1 MSEMVRGASPSRPL
15 LVSIVVVVAMLAGC
29 ATQPRSADYYKRG
42 DALREQTVRM
52 AVVESVREVTID
64 RDSNG
69 VGTLAGAV
77 IGGIAGSGVGK
88 GRGSAIG
95 ATAGAVLGG
104 AVGEAIDGGRARV
117 PAVEITVRLA
127 DGSMVAIVQE
137 PGSAQLRPGDT
148 VRLLSSRGA
157 TRVVPA

>member
-1 MSEMVRGASPSRPL
+1 MTASRSRLSAPPL
-15 LVSIVVVVAMLAGC
+15 VISLLAAVTLLAGC
-29 ATQPRSADYYKRG
+29 ATQPRSADDYQRR

-52 AVVESVREVTID
+52 AVVESVREVTLD
-64 RDSNG
+64 RNSSG
-69 VGTLAGAV
+69 IGTLAGAV
-77 IGGIAGSGVGK
+77 IGGVAGSGIGS
-88 GRGSAIG
+88 GRGSTIG
-95 ATAGAVLGG
+95 ATAGAVIGG
-104 AVGEAIDGGRARV
+104 AVGEAIEAGRSRV

-137 PGSAQLRPGDT
+137 PGSTRLRPGDA